1 MATRTVSNAGGNW
14 SVTTTWT
21 GGVVPIA
28 GDNIDFT
35 ATSGNLTVN
44 VASAVLVGVNFTNYL
59 GTITFNNV
67 INTSGALNLGTG
79 GYTQAG
85 ASGIT
90 LNTTATLT
98 SGGVTWSRTLI
109 FLGASPTYTFVGNW
123 TSTGLI
129 TFSTSGTTTLTNNTL
144 NINGGLTQTTAGI
157 YAGTTAIVFGGTG
170 TWSNS
175 AGGGAIRNNT
185 TVNTPGTLTISGTV
199 YYDTGTFTYTAGT
212 VTTTGST
219 FRMEA
224 STTLNTNGI
233 TWFNLQTGIT
243 AVVVTLS
250 SNLTITGTF
259 TCGGTSTSFILGG
272 NNLITST
279 ANFAITSACTF
290 TVPQNLTFVNATLGT
305 STSSPVL
312 NTNQIS
318 VTGNLTT
325 NGSAPI
331 TGTTLLK
338 LTGTGIWS
346 SLSTAVLRMNTTID
360 TLGTITL
367 SGNILYD
374 TGTLTYIAGGTVT
387 TTLSTL
393 TIGANTTLNTN
404 GITWNNINTTTGVV
418 ITLGSNLTL
427 TGTLS
432 LGNGFTSFTL
442 GGFNLISTNANL
454 TMLGTNATFT
464 LSANQTFKTLTITGT
479 NATLTSNTLTITEN
493 LTINNQVQ
501 GSTNIIYGGTGTWTA
516 SGSTALINNILTIN
530 TAGTLTISGTVF
542 KGNTL
547 FTYTTGTIIDTTGT
561 VAVQQLTLNLS
572 GFTFRKLLVNNTITL
587 TSNINATTFGTWGAN
602 ATTFTL
608 GAFSLNF
615 THLELGNTGITTL
628 PTNWTAQNVELVP
641 ISTAIINANS
651 ITIRGNFTQTGAG
664 GYSGTTTFI
673 YGVPALAT
681 GTWSR
686 TGAGTLVN
694 NFTVNSAGTINFT
707 GGIIGSGIFTYTA
720 GTVNCQVNST
730 LYNAVAGTIFNG
742 AGITWYNVVFG
753 LPSGIASVGTAI
765 LNTQLICIGTLTL
778 QRSDTVFSGT
788 NGTFDTY
795 NLILGT
801 DASGLKTTQLVST
814 KTYRVR
820 QSFTSTQTTD
830 AVRVLLRSTIGG
842 SQAIFTLDSGA
853 TIDVGFVNATDIN
866 SSLGRPVYSYRGVFS
881 NTLNWGLLPIDN
893 TRSGRSTFVG

>member
-1 MATRTVSNAGGNW
+1 MATKTVSNAGGNW
-14 SVTTTWT
+14 NATATWT
-21 GGVVPIA
+21 GGVVPVA

-35 ATSGNLTVN
+35 ATSGNITVN
-44 VASAVLVGVNFTNYL
+44 VTTANLVGVNFTNYL
-59 GTITFNNV
+59 GTITFNFTLVTNGV
-67 INTSGALNLGTG
+67 LNLGAG
-79 GYTQAG
+79 LYTQAG
-85 ASGIT
+85 VDGIQ
-90 LNTTATLT
+90 LNGTATLT
-98 SGGVTWSRTLI
+98 SGGVTWSRLLKI
-109 FLGASPTYTFVGNW
+109 GGASITYTLVGNW
-123 TSTGLI
+123 TSTGVV
-129 TFSTSGTTTLTNNTL
+129 TFQGTGTTTLTSNTF
-144 NINGGLTQTTAGI
+144 NINGGLTQTGSGT

-170 TWSNS
+170 TWNNTV
-175 AGGGAIRNNT
+175 GGALRNNVT
-185 TVNTPGTLTISGTV
+185 IAGALTISGTV
-199 YYDTGTFTYTAGT
+199 YYDTGIFTYSSGV

-233 TWFNLQTGIT
+233 NWFNLQTGAT

-367 SGNILYD
+367 SGTILYD

-427 TGTLS
+427 TGILS
-432 LGNGFTSFTL
+432 LGNGTTSFVL

-615 THLELGNTGITTL
+615 THLELGNYGTTTL

-881 NTLNWGLLPIDN
+881 NTLNWGLLPTDN